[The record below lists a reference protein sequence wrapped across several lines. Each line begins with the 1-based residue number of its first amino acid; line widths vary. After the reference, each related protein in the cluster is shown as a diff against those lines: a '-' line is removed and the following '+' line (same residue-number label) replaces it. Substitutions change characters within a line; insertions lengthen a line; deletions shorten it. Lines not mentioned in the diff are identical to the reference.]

1 MKAGT
6 RSPPKRKGLGPERR
20 EEILDAALRLFAQY
34 GLYGV
39 STRQIASAVG
49 ISQPTLYAYFPSK
62 HDLAAALHDRAFTDL
77 HARLVASLAQPRTR
91 DGFRV
96 ALRIY
101 VDFGLDNPDAYRL
114 AFMLEDPLGRTP
126 RPDEHA
132 VPPAAHATF
141 GVMRTWV
148 GELHAKGLASSDDP
162 ERLAQSL
169 WAALHGLVALLLAR
183 PQFPWVEWETLIQ
196 GHIDLLLN
204 AAVTGDPRRA

>member
-20 EEILDAALRLFAQY
+20 EEILDAALRLFSQY

-62 HDLAAALHDRAFTDL
+62 HDLAAALHERAFAGL
-77 HARLVASLAQPRTR
+77 HARLVASLALPRTR

-96 ALRIY
+96 ALRHY

-114 AFMLEDPLGRTP
+114 AFMLEGPLGRTP
-126 RPDEHA
+126 RADDLA
-132 VPPAAHATF
+132 IPPEAHATF
-141 GVMRTWV
+141 GVLRIWID
-148 GELHAKGLASSDDP
+148 ELHANGSASSDDP

-183 PQFPWVEWETLIQ
+183 PEFPWVEREALIQ
-196 GHIDLLLN
+196 GHIDLLLD
-204 AAVTGDPRRA
+204 AAVTGKHRGA